1 MIWSFSSA
9 DAEKARRARE
19 DFVRALQIKGGHDRD
34 YSDAELVFGE
44 LVGNVV
50 RHAPG
55 AINVRLDWTGEE
67 AVLTVHDNGRGF
79 EMQDPGLP
87 EETAEGGR
95 GLFIIQQLAKHV
107 SVRRVPNN
115 GMEVC
120 AVLAL

>member
-19 DFVRALQIKGGHDRD
+19 DFVRALKIKGGRDRD

-55 AINVRLDWTGEE
+55 AISVRLDWTGED
-67 AVLTVHDNGRGF
+67 AVLTVHDNGAGF
-79 EMQDPGLP
+79 NLTENDLP
-87 EETAEGGR
+87 EESAEGGR
-95 GLFIIQQLAKHV
+95 GLYIIRALAKAV
-107 SVRRVPNN
+107 TVRRFPN
-115 GMEVC
+115 GTEVR

>member
-1 MIWSFSSA
+1 MIWSFSSG

-19 DFVRALQIKGGHDRD
+19 DFVRALQIKGGRDRD

-55 AINVRLDWTGEE
+55 AISVRLDWTGED
-67 AVLTVHDNGRGF
+67 AVLTVQDSGKGF
-79 EMQDPGLP
+79 ELPGNQLP
-87 EETAEGGR
+87 DETAEGGR
-95 GLFIIQQLAKHV
+95 GLYIIRCLAKEV
-107 SVRRVPNN
+107 TVRHAPND